1 MTMEPKLDNLTAA
14 AEVQTPAEPA
24 PVAAPPKP
32 VVAAPRPVAATPAPA
47 AAPRPVEAKPA
58 PAAAAPRPA
67 ATVNPATAP
76 KPAPA
81 AAARPVATA
90 APKPAVA
97 AAPKPAAAAAA
108 RPAAPV
114 AARPAATKP
123 APEVVAS
130 PAPAAEAV
138 AARPAA
144 PRPAARPA
152 ARPVAPTAPAKE
164 VPAAKPAPAP
174 LPKTDVS
181 VQQAIR
187 RSKRQRFRLI
197 VGSLFAMVVLPTLLS
212 GIYFFWI
219 ASDQYVVEARF
230 AVRGNSDPSNSAEM
244 MSMMSGAGSV
254 GTIGDSYILQDFVA
268 SRDIINRIEKTIPLR
283 EMYQAPQAD
292 FFARYSGDDTVE
304 DFADY
309 WRKMVVAS
317 FDHYTSI
324 VVLTVRAFSP
334 TDAKVIA
341 DAIVSE
347 CDGLINRI
355 TEKSRMDTVLFAQN
369 QVGIMETRLKQARSA
384 LEQFRATSSTVD
396 PGAKAAANEQLIA
409 NLDEQ
414 ILRAQSQLAELTK
427 FVAADSPQVQVLRS
441 RIEVLK
447 EQVADRKKLVGV
459 DLGSAPG
466 ADGIGNQV
474 STFRALQL
482 EQDFAEKA
490 YTSAMGSLES
500 ARANAM
506 RNQRYLAAYV
516 SSALPEQALLPQ
528 RGLDTLLTLVATLI
542 FWGICALIYAAIR
555 DHVV

>member
-1 MTMEPKLDNLTAA
+1 MTMDPKLDDLTAA

-47 AAPRPVEAKPA
+47 AAPRPVAAAPRPVAATPA
-58 PAAAAPRPA
+58 AAAAAAPRPA
-67 ATVNPATAP
+67 ATVNPAAAP

-81 AAARPVATA
+81 AAARPVA
-90 APKPAVA
+90 A
-97 AAPKPAAAAAA
+97 AAPKPAAA

-230 AVRGNSDPSNSAEM
+230 AVRGNSDPSSSAEM
-244 MSMMSGAGSV
+244 MGMMSGAGSV

>member
-1 MTMEPKLDNLTAA
+1 MTMDPKLDDLTAA
-14 AEVQTPAEPA
+14 AGGQTPPAE
-24 PVAAPPKP
+24 
-32 VVAAPRPVAATPAPA
+32 
-47 AAPRPVEAKPA
+47 
-58 PAAAAPRPA
+58 PAAAAPKP
-67 ATVNPATAP
+67 TA
-76 KPAPA
+76 APA
-81 AAARPVATA
+81 AAVPKPVAA
-90 APKPAVA
+90 APSATAPSPKPTVAPAA
-97 AAPKPAAAAAA
+97 AAPKPAAVAPKPAVAPAAAA
-108 RPAAPV
+108 PKPVAVAPKPAVAPAA
-114 AARPAATKP
+114 AAPKPAAVAPKP
-123 APEVVAS
+123 AVAS
-130 PAPAAEAV
+130 PA
-138 AARPAA
+138 
-144 PRPAARPA
+144 PAARPA

-230 AVRGNSDPSNSAEM
+230 AVRGNSDPSSSAEM
-244 MSMMSGAGSV
+244 MGMMSGAGSV